1 MIFCYSVPAI
11 DQHVS
16 CTSFL
21 CGACIQSMF
30 IKPSI
35 SCTYY
40 FGICLKIPTTL
51 NTSHFFMQKIVAPPS
66 VVTSRC
72 LAEKKGPL
80 YMQRERPRAHF
91 LGPPTYIQRGCIRL
105 KDVCGGELKGRPL
118 CKGRQGLLW
127 RGARTLPCAQHTLQ
141 PSAQK
146 RGRQRVCFAVVFV
159 CGLQWLL
166 LLYGKKTAREC
177 VSREG
182 SFLVGICMQSTIE
195 GIVKVCGVTSV
206 EILLFVA
213 KNKFN
218 Q

>member
-1 MIFCYSVPAI
+1 MYIKRRV
-11 DQHVS
+11 
-16 CTSFL
+16 FL
-21 CGACIQSMF
+21 YPIWNLF
-30 IKPSI
+30 ENFVHPKHWP
-35 SCTYY
+35 
-40 FGICLKIPTTL
+40 
-51 NTSHFFMQKIVAPPS
+51 FFYAKNCCSSKEAVLS

-105 KDVCGGELKGRPL
+105 KDVFGGELKGRPL
-118 CKGRQGLLW
+118 CKGRQGLLR